1 MDGKQLR
8 EKFAY
13 GFLALYILYG
23 IFGIGMTGVLFS
35 FAIGLIVAS
44 FNQHIE
50 IIVASTILSG
60 LFWTFFSKRVGKE
73 GFQNGRA
80 IKGATDRVPTGT
92 GQDANSIVKKIAEI
106 TQPNVFQPSGV
117 LSSSFAE
124 CFQDMNSAQEPNNA
138 GSTTAKPAGTN
149 TPPPA
154 SSTPAA
160 TNAPTI
166 SDTLKNNLPSANATA
181 VKTPPTN
188 TANVPTASSGSA
200 NAAPTTATTEITPAT
215 NAATTT
221 AGFEDKTTSGMFKLG
236 SIPTD
241 AIGGAHID
249 IGTTMMNALNS
260 LKPDQV
266 KAMTD
271 DTRKLMETQKSLM
284 GMLSTMKPMIQDG
297 RQMMETFTEMF
308 GNKQ

>member
-8 EKFAY
+8 TKFAY

-23 IFGIGMTGVLFS
+23 IFGIGMTGLLFS
-35 FAIGLIVAS
+35 FAVGLIVAS
-44 FNQHIE
+44 FNQHVE
-50 IIVASTILSG
+50 IIVATTILSG
-60 LFWTFFSKRVGKE
+60 LFWTFFAKRLSKE
-73 GFQNGRA
+73 GFQDGRP
-80 IKGATDRVPTGT
+80 IKGASDRVPTGT
-92 GQDANSIVKKIAEI
+92 GQDLNSIAKKVAEI

-124 CFQDMNSAQEPNNA
+124 CFQDMKSAEEPNNA
-138 GSTTAKPAGTN
+138 GSTTAKPAGTT

-166 SDTLKNNLPSANATA
+166 TDNLKNDLPSANATA
-181 VKTPPTN
+181 VTTPPTN
-188 TANVPTASSGSA
+188 TTNVPTASSGSA
-200 NAAPTTATTEITPAT
+200 NAVPTTATTETTPAT
-215 NAATTT
+215 NAGNTS
-221 AGFEDKTTSGMFKLG
+221 GFEDKGTSGMFKLG

-241 AIGGAHID
+241 VIGGAHID
-249 IGTTMMNALNS
+249 IGTTMMNALNA

-284 GMLSTMKPMIQDG
+284 GMLTTMKPMIQDG

-308 GNKQ
+308 GNK

>member
-8 EKFAY
+8 TKFAY

-23 IFGIGMTGVLFS
+23 IFGIGMTGLLFS
-35 FAIGLIVAS
+35 FAVGLIVAS
-44 FNQHIE
+44 FNDHVE
-50 IIVASTILSG
+50 LIVASTILSG
-60 LFWTFFSKRVGKE
+60 LFWTFFARHVSKE
-73 GFQNGRA
+73 GFENGRS
-80 IKGATDRVPTGT
+80 IKGASDRVPTGT
-92 GQDANSIVKKIAEI
+92 GQDLNSIVKKVAEI
-106 TQPNVFQPSGV
+106 AQPNVFQPSGV

-124 CFQDMNSAQEPNNA
+124 CFQDMNSAQQPNNA
-138 GSTTAKPAGTN
+138 GSTTAKPAGTT

-166 SDTLKNNLPSANATA
+166 SNNLKNDLPSANATA
-181 VKTPPTN
+181 VTTPPTN
-188 TANVPTASSGSA
+188 TPNVPTASSGSA
-200 NAAPTTATTEITPAT
+200 NALPNISTTETTSAT
-215 NAATTT
+215 NAAKTTS
-221 AGFEDKTTSGMFKLG
+221 GFEDKTTSGMFKLG

-266 KAMTD
+266 KAMTE

-308 GNKQ
+308 GNK